1 MLIIGRQLKVNN
13 YASCQESFCRNM
25 NLVNFMKIIVPE
37 SFRERVIFKP
47 VDITCKCVII
57 PNQSKEL
64 VIVPI
69 NFRFEKWIKCVS
81 AVYY

>member
-1 MLIIGRQLKVNN
+1 
-13 YASCQESFCRNM
+13 M

-81 AVYY
+81 AVYYWIIFFTVNFITAKSYVYVNNSY